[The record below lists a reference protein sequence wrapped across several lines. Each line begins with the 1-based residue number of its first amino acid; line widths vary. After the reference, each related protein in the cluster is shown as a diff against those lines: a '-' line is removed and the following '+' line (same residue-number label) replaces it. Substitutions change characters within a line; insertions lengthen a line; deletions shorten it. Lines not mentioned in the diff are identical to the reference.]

1 MHPAR
6 HSTPLPMIAGLLLSL
21 ASVVACSDAV
31 TPNANYEAG
40 VVVTDGG
47 DDVGGRDQ
55 PCTPSNTC
63 NQGDLTCVR
72 GGTNPNTCRL
82 ECDLDDDD
90 DPCGALS
97 TCRPLE
103 SGNGVCLPASTLDG
117 PCPCD
122 EGFACV
128 NLGGNICKIACAVG
142 IDGGPDDCPTDAGEC
157 RPFQGGPDGGLRDD
171 GVCLDD

>member
-1 MHPAR
+1 MRRTALVFACA
-6 HSTPLPMIAGLLLSL
+6 SLVALS
-21 ASVVACSDAV
+21 ATACSDAV

-40 VVVTDGG
+40 VIIVDGG
-47 DDVGGRDQ
+47 NGVGGRDE

-63 NQGDLTCVR
+63 NNNTLTCVR
-72 GGTNPNTCRL
+72 GGGAAENTCRL
-82 ECDLDDDD
+82 ECDRDDTT

-103 SGNGVCLPASTLDG
+103 SGGGVCLPASTLDG

-128 NLGGNICKIACAVG
+128 NLNGNICKIACLVG
-142 IDGGPDDCPTDAGEC
+142 VDGGPDNCPNGAGEC
-157 RPFQGGPDGGLRDD
+157 TPFQGGPDGGLRDD
-171 GVCLDD
+171 GVCLPD